1 MSPKRDQPGK
11 RGGAP
16 KRSAGAKRD
25 GPPKR
30 EGASQRV
37 AAPSRGAAPKRG
49 ARSGASADAPPARR
63 GGPERFRGAESFRT
77 GGEGRGMAGD
87 RPPPGERGPGREKGA
102 GGEQIEGRRAVREA
116 LLAGR
121 RRIREVW
128 MDGALEPA
136 PVLDEIIRLAERAGV
151 PVRMTPKIDQ
161 LSRTDAAQGV
171 IARGDPLPLAVDDD
185 LLAEPGAFLLAL
197 DGVTDP
203 RNLGAILRTAE
214 GAGATGVL
222 LPRRRTVHV
231 TAAVTKAAAGAV
243 EHLPI
248 ALVPGIPALLERAKR
263 AGVWSVGLD
272 ERGPGDLFDL
282 ELATEPVVLVL
293 GAEGKGLSRLAR
305 DRCDVLVRIPMLG
318 RVASLN
324 VATAAGLAAYE
335 VARRRARPAT

>member
-1 MSPKRDQPGK
+1 
-11 RGGAP
+11 
-16 KRSAGAKRD
+16 
-25 GPPKR
+25 
-30 EGASQRV
+30 
-37 AAPSRGAAPKRG
+37 
-49 ARSGASADAPPARR
+49 
-63 GGPERFRGAESFRT
+63 
-77 GGEGRGMAGD
+77 
-87 RPPPGERGPGREKGA
+87 
-102 GGEQIEGRRAVREA
+102 VREA

-171 IARGDPLPLAVDDD
+171 IARGDPLPVAVDDD
-185 LLAEPGAFLLAL
+185 LLADPQAFLLAL

-231 TAAVTKAAAGAV
+231 TPAVTKAAAGAV

-248 ALVPGIPALLERAKR
+248 ALVPGIPATLERARR
-263 AGVWSVGLD
+263 AGVWAVGLD
-272 ERGPGDLFDL
+272 ERGPGDLFSLD
-282 ELATEPVVLVL
+282 LATEPVVLVL
-293 GAEGKGLSRLAR
+293 GAEGRGLSRLSR
-305 DRCDVLVRIPMLG
+305 ERCDVLVRIPMLG
-318 RVASLN
+318 RLSSLN
-324 VATAAGLAAYE
+324 VATAASLAAYE
-335 VARRRARPAT
+335 VARRRRPSATQGV